1 MARKRDKSLERQIK
15 GYMDRWN
22 RQMDREIE
30 PKIKTKNV
38 SHTIQSFF
46 GISAGHSAKR
56 LCAWFFTL
64 KRKERI

>member
-1 MARKRDKSLERQIK
+1 
-15 GYMDRWN
+15 
-22 RQMDREIE
+22 MDREIE
-30 PKIKTKNV
+30 RKIKTKNV